1 MRGSYALILVLD
13 ERHVVETGALGPLD
27 LEAGTY
33 VYCGS
38 AMGGLEQRL
47 ARHFRAEKRMHWHI
61 DRLLEV
67 GRPMGAV
74 LFEGEDRECE
84 IAAFLMGKGRLVPG
98 FGCSDCACPSHL
110 FRLPE
115 SRLDQALGDLRS
127 MANGNR

>member
-13 ERHVVETGALGPLD
+13 ERHAVEIGALGPLD

-47 ARHFRAEKRMHWHI
+47 ARHFRAEKRVHWHI
-61 DRLLEV
+61 DHLLEV
-67 GRPMGAV
+67 GRPLGAV
-74 LFEGEDRECE
+74 LFEGEDKECAV
-84 IAAFLMGKGRLVPG
+84 AAFLMKKGRPVPG

-115 SRLDQALGDLRS
+115 NRLDRVLGELRS
-127 MANGNR
+127 MAKGNR